1 MPTFARTGSGKW
13 HVVGP
18 DGCRYGQEFDDDVEP
33 DETVTA
39 TDIVAYEP
47 PPTLEDVRSDASV
60 DEIDPA
66 RGHTYDQRLVLPR
79 TTEESESDLCT
90 SCRTRLESHQ
100 KRRSNVIED
109 LKQVTTVRDAA
120 WERTDHETRRGCD
133 WCRAHERTT
142 WHSDD
147 LGTTVCPACG
157 RLFETQ
163 LGEPEAANTPDEDR
177 LPETPDQQITP
188 IVFGTTLPEMEYDP
202 TDLIGSNRPLIKY
215 REKHTYADVVFELE
229 RTGHGFTAEGIATL
243 EAVSADYAEQVA
255 DDTTHETDVRLEVGT
270 TPRTI
275 TLEGILPDDHEDV
288 ITDCW
293 DVVSDPDYWFPLG
306 WPQQGYIHRRAADP
320 TIPGHDPVVEEFP
333 RLRTQ
338 QPSTAVDTETLRSIT
353 DPGRYQRGERYY
365 EQGAVTD
372 IERVDDR
379 LEATVQGSRPYEVQ
393 ATLSDGSYVEGW
405 CSCPDD
411 AATCKHIV
419 AAVLASG
426 DVETVGSDR
435 SLEAVLESASPDELR
450 TLLRT
455 LAEEDVSIRRRIYE
469 EFDSDT

>member
-1 MPTFARTGSGKW
+1 MPTFARSGSGKW
-13 HVVGP
+13 HVVGH
-18 DGCRYGQEFDDDVEP
+18 DGCRYGREFDDDADP

-47 PPTLEDVRSDASV
+47 PPSLEDARSETS
-60 DEIDPA
+60 IDGIA
-66 RGHTYDQRLVLPR
+66 LGRGHTDDQRLVLPSAI
-79 TTEESESDLCT
+79 EESESDLCGT
-90 SCRTRLESHQ
+90 CQRNLESHQ
-100 KRRSNVIED
+100 NRRSKVIAD
-109 LKQVTTVRDAA
+109 LKRVTTVRHAA
-120 WERTDHETRRGCD
+120 WERTEHETRRACD
-133 WCRAHERTT
+133 WCQAHEETT
-142 WHSDD
+142 WDSDS

-229 RTGHGFTAEGIATL
+229 RTGHGFTAEGIAAF
-243 EAVSADYAEQVA
+243 EDVRADYAEQVA
-255 DDTTHETDVRLEVGT
+255 GDDTHQTAVSLEVGT

-275 TLEGILPDDHEDV
+275 TLEGILPADHVDV
-288 ITDCW
+288 IDACW

-306 WPQQGYIHRRAADP
+306 WPQQGYIHRRAVDP

-393 ATLSDGSYVEGW
+393 ATLSDGSFVEGW
-405 CSCPDD
+405 CDCPDD

-426 DVETVGSDR
+426 DVEPVGSDR
-435 SLEAVLESASPDELR
+435 SLEAVLESASPEAVR
-450 TLLRT
+450 ELLRT
-455 LAEEDVSIRRRIYE
+455 LAADDISVRKRIY
-469 EFDSDT
+469 DDIGDQ